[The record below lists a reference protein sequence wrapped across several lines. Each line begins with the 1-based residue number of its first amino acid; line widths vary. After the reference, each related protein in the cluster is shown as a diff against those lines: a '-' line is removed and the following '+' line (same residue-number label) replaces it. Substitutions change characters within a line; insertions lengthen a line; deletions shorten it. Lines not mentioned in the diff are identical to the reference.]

1 MAFEVTK
8 TLLKILMSFIPTFI
22 AFTLTFNILMQSSEI
37 FQSTKNTGLKV
48 FVMMLGEFEFTDYFI
63 THEVSKVGGRNISV
77 QLLFVL
83 FVIFVCVIVV
93 NLLIGLTV
101 FDINN
106 LKKRGSIILASMQI
120 HDIVDMKRKLD
131 YPCFRLMFTIYSASR
146 PRQLMEQF
154 TKKNTTDQ
162 KNQKGQKVTPKKV
175 CEKPINQIP
184 VKVATSNIF
193 NNFLICTTL

>member
-48 FVMMLGEFEFTDYFI
+48 FVMMLGEFEFADYFT

-101 FDINN
+101 CDIND
-106 LKKRGSIILASMQI
+106 LKTKGSIILASMQI
-120 HDIVDMKRKLD
+120 RDIVDMKRKVD
-131 YPCFRLMFTIYSASR
+131 YPCIRFMFTICSASR
-146 PRQLMEQF
+146 PQQLMKKF
-154 TKKNTTDQ
+154 IKKNTKEQKDQ
-162 KNQKGQKVTPKKV
+162 KAIPKKV
-175 CEKPINQIP
+175 CKTPTNQIP
-184 VKVATSNIF
+184 VKVVTSNII
-193 NNFLICTTL
+193 NNFLIILFRSA